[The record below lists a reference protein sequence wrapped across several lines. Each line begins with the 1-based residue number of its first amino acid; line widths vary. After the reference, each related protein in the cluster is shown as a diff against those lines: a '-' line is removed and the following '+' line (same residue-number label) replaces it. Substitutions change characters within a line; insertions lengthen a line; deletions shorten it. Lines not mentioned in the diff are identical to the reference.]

1 MFFIIYLI
9 IIKICEYLTYC
20 NTYCVSIKIY
30 YLFPLFD
37 NCVITIRQSVQENAV
52 SYTSVPRS
60 LKTEDKAS

>member
-30 YLFPLFD
+30 YPLFE
-37 NCVITIRQSVQENAV
+37 NRVITIRQSVQANAV